1 MTSIQEQSVKQWKW
15 KYWFSIKENMC
26 DILERYQKKRGKQ
39 VGVIQLEEL
48 IYKEWICHL
57 GWNIELHTIILKN
70 IN

>member
-1 MTSIQEQSVKQWKW
+1 MKVKVLILYQ
-15 KYWFSIKENMC
+15 ENMC